1 MVLRRVV
8 GLTDGF
14 KVRVGSHHE
23 PLLVCDGDGQVD
35 R

>member
-14 KVRVGSHHE
+14 KVRVGLPE